1 MIGLVGVF
9 ELCALL
15 GVVLFMGWHALM
27 GGRR

>member
-1 MIGLVGVF
+1 MIAAVGVF

-15 GVVLFMGWHALM
+15 GIVLWMGWHGLI